1 MYSENN
7 SLFKHEANFSHW
19 PVTYKVNAKL
29 ICTIWKYLYA
39 QKEPL
44 CHRALQ
50 SVVLEG
56 SNVGRDSLGYLVPAA
71 LEEKVRGKAG
81 ASGGITDAT
90 IYQQEKSS
98 ETFF

>member
-1 MYSENN
+1 M
-7 SLFKHEANFSHW
+7 
-19 PVTYKVNAKL
+19 
-29 ICTIWKYLYA
+29 
-39 QKEPL
+39 
-44 CHRALQ
+44 
-50 SVVLEG
+50 LEG
-56 SNVGRDSLGYLVPAA
+56 SNIGRDSLGYLVPAA